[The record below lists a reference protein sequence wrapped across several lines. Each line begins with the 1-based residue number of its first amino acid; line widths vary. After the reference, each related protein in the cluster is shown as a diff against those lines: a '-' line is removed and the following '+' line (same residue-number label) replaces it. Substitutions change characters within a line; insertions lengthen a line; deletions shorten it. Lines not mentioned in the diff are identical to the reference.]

1 MTKGKRKPNGCPV
14 GRIVRPVKNMTIVR
28 LITGVALAIVTGES
42 PAQDAAS
49 YCGDLKRVVSLV
61 SARDRFASIT
71 GKPREGNF
79 SDTVLPLSSWK
90 DCSLYGAGMY
100 TCDSPGLPTRSEAE
114 KAQARTT
121 DEILSCF
128 AGSWLEIK
136 DRSSPGY
143 VVLHPARGPASITL
157 SIDEGDSKDFI
168 VRMTLFVRGS

>member
-1 MTKGKRKPNGCPV
+1 MRL
-14 GRIVRPVKNMTIVR
+14 RMTILVAAGR
-28 LITGVALAIVTGES
+28 GILASTAIAAAVWASVASSTITL
-42 PAQDAAS
+42 AQDLAP
-49 YCGDLKRVVSLV
+49 YCGDLKRVASLA
-61 SARDRFASIT
+61 SARDRFASLA

-79 SDTVLPLSSWK
+79 SDTVLPLTSWK
-90 DCSLYGAGMY
+90 DCSLYGSGMY
-100 TCDSPGLPTRSEAE
+100 TCDSAAFPTKSEAE
-114 KAQARTT
+114 KAQARAS

-157 SIDEGDSKDFI
+157 SIDEGDSKEFI

>member
-1 MTKGKRKPNGCPV
+1 MSAK
-14 GRIVRPVKNMTIVR
+14 RPVRLSFPTIAVAVAAFVVSSTMT
-28 LITGVALAIVTGES
+28 L
-42 PAQDAAS
+42 AQDAAS
-49 YCGDLKRVVSLV
+49 YCGDLKRVASLA
-61 SARDRFASIT
+61 SARDRFASIA

-79 SDTVLPLSSWK
+79 SDTVLPLTGWK

-100 TCDSPGLPTRSEAE
+100 TCDSPGQPTKSEAE

-143 VVLHPARGPASITL
+143 MVLHPARGPASITL
-157 SIDEGDSKDFI
+157 SIDEGDSKEFI

>member
-1 MTKGKRKPNGCPV
+1 MTKGKREPNGRPG

-42 PAQDAAS
+42 LAQDAAS
-49 YCGDLKRVVSLV
+49 YCGDLKRVASLV
-61 SARDRFASIT
+61 SARDRFASIA

-79 SDTVLPLSSWK
+79 SDTVLPLTGWK

-114 KAQARTT
+114 KTQARTT

-143 VVLHPARGPASITL
+143 VVLHPARGLASITL
-157 SIDEGDSKDFI
+157 SIDEGDSKEFI

>member
-1 MTKGKRKPNGCPV
+1 MRSLVAGRR
-14 GRIVRPVKNMTIVR
+14 GRIASTTIAATT
-28 LITGVALAIVTGES
+28 LALVASTTFAL
-42 PAQDAAS
+42 AQDAAP
-49 YCGDLKRVVSLV
+49 YCGDLKRVASLA
-61 SARDRFASIT
+61 SARDRFASIA

-79 SDTVLPLSSWK
+79 SDTVLPLTGWK

-100 TCDSPGLPTRSEAE
+100 TCDSPGLSTKTEAE
-114 KAQARTT
+114 KAQARAT

-157 SIDEGDSKDFI
+157 SIDEGDSKEFI

>member
-1 MTKGKRKPNGCPV
+1 MSTTK
-14 GRIVRPVKNMTIVR
+14 PVKPSSSTLALV
-28 LITGVALAIVTGES
+28 ITAFVVSSTMAF
-42 PAQDAAS
+42 AQDAAP
-49 YCGDLKRVVSLV
+49 YCGDLKRVASLA
-61 SARDRFASIT
+61 SARDRFASLA

-79 SDTVLPLSSWK
+79 SDTILPLTSWK
-90 DCSLYGAGMY
+90 DCSLYGSGMY
-100 TCDSPGLPTRSEAE
+100 TCDSPALATKSEAE
-114 KAQARTT
+114 KAQARVT

-157 SIDEGDSKDFI
+157 SIDEGESKEFV

>member
-1 MTKGKRKPNGCPV
+1 MSARKQ
-14 GRIVRPVKNMTIVR
+14 VKPFHATIAV
-28 LITGVALAIVTGES
+28 IGAAFVVSSTMAL
-42 PAQDAAS
+42 AQDAAP
-49 YCGDLKRVVSLV
+49 YCGDLKRVASLA
-61 SARDRFASIT
+61 SASDRFAALA

-79 SDTVLPLSSWK
+79 SDTVLPLTGWK

-100 TCDSPGLPTRSEAE
+100 TCDSPGLPTRNEAE
-114 KAQARTT
+114 KAQARAT

-157 SIDEGDSKDFI
+157 SIDEGNSKEFI

>member
-1 MTKGKRKPNGCPV
+1 MTKGKREPNCRPGGRSV
-14 GRIVRPVKNMTIVR
+14 GQVKNMTIAR
-28 LITGVALAIVTGES
+28 LITGVALALAAGTAL
-42 PAQDAAS
+42 AQDAAS
-49 YCGDLKRVVSLV
+49 YCGDLKRVASLA
-61 SARDRFASIT
+61 SARDRFASLA

-79 SDTVLPLSSWK
+79 SDTVLPLSGWK

-100 TCDSPGLPTRSEAE
+100 TCNSTGLPTRSEAE
-114 KAQARTT
+114 KAQARAT

-157 SIDEGDSKDFI
+157 SIDEGDSKEFI

>member
-1 MTKGKRKPNGCPV
+1 VTLGTRS
-14 GRIVRPVKNMTIVR
+14 
-28 LITGVALAIVTGES
+28 LVALRRGIVACTTS
-42 PAQDAAS
+42 AVTAAAFVASNTIALAQDAAP
-49 YCGDLKRVVSLV
+49 YCDDLKRVASLA
-61 SARDRFASIT
+61 SARDRFASLA

-79 SDTVLPLSSWK
+79 SDTVLPLTGWK
-90 DCSLYGAGMY
+90 DCSLYGSGMY
-100 TCDSPGLPTRSEAE
+100 TCDSLAHSTKNEAE
-114 KAQARTT
+114 KAQARAT

-157 SIDEGDSKDFI
+157 SIDEDDSKEFI

>member
-1 MTKGKRKPNGCPV
+1 VST
-14 GRIVRPVKNMTIVR
+14 TIAIAVAAFVVS
-28 LITGVALAIVTGES
+28 ITITL
-42 PAQDAAS
+42 AQDAAP
-49 YCGDLKRVVSLV
+49 YCGDLKRVTSLV
-61 SARDRFASIT
+61 SARDRFASIA

-79 SDTVLPLSSWK
+79 RDTVLPLTGWK
-90 DCSLYGAGMY
+90 DCSLYGSGMY
-100 TCDSPGLPTRSEAE
+100 TCDSPGCPTKSEAE
-114 KAQARTT
+114 KAQARAT

-157 SIDEGDSKDFI
+157 SIDEGDSKEFI

>member
-1 MTKGKRKPNGCPV
+1 MSARKQVKPSYPTTAV
-14 GRIVRPVKNMTIVR
+14 IVATFAVSSTI
-28 LITGVALAIVTGES
+28 AL
-42 PAQDAAS
+42 AQDAAP
-49 YCGDLKRVVSLV
+49 YCGDLKRVASLA
-61 SARDRFASIT
+61 SARDRFASLA

-79 SDTVLPLSSWK
+79 SDTVLPLTGWK

-100 TCDSPGLPTRSEAE
+100 TCDSPGLPTKNEAE
-114 KAQARTT
+114 KAQARAT

-157 SIDEGDSKDFI
+157 SIDEGDSKEFI

>member
-1 MTKGKRKPNGCPV
+1 MMIARS
-14 GRIVRPVKNMTIVR
+14 IIA
-28 LITGVALAIVTGES
+28 IALAIAAGEAL
-42 PAQDAAS
+42 AQDTAP
-49 YCGDLKRVVSLV
+49 YCADLKRVASLA
-61 SARDRFASIT
+61 SARDRFASLA

-79 SDTVLPLSSWK
+79 SDTVLPLTGWK
-90 DCSLYGAGMY
+90 DCSLYGSGMY
-100 TCDSPGLPTRSEAE
+100 TCDSPGLPTRNEAE
-114 KAQARTT
+114 KAQARAT

-157 SIDEGDSKDFI
+157 SIDEGDSKEFI

>member
-1 MTKGKRKPNGCPV
+1 MTKGKREPNCRPGGRSV
-14 GRIVRPVKNMTIVR
+14 GQVKNMTIAR
-28 LITGVALAIVTGES
+28 LITGVALALAAGTAL
-42 PAQDAAS
+42 AQDAAS
-49 YCGDLKRVVSLV
+49 YCGDLKRVASLT

-79 SDTVLPLSSWK
+79 SDTVLPLSGWK
-90 DCSLYGAGMY
+90 DCSLYGSGMY

-157 SIDEGDSKDFI
+157 SIDEGDSKEFI

>member
-1 MTKGKRKPNGCPV
+1 MSTRKP
-14 GRIVRPVKNMTIVR
+14 VKLSYPAIAVIGATLVVSS
-28 LITGVALAIVTGES
+28 TVAL
-42 PAQDAAS
+42 AQDAAP
-49 YCGDLKRVVSLV
+49 YCGDLKRIASLA
-61 SARDRFASIT
+61 SARDRFASLA

-79 SDTVLPLSSWK
+79 SDTVLPLAGWK
-90 DCSLYGAGMY
+90 DCSLYGSGMY
-100 TCDSPGLPTRSEAE
+100 TCDSPGLPSKTEAE
-114 KAQARTT
+114 KAQARAT

-157 SIDEGDSKDFI
+157 SIDEGDSKEFI